1 MVTASGPVPSFSV
14 RLYAF
19 IEAAIAISGFGL
31 VLNFPKLTE
40 SLDPGL
46 RSNFENHV
54 VLNILRLVTV
64 FFNTH
69 SCISDGCNASI
80 IGEATAP
87 RETEFGEAL
96 GRLYGLNTLGAV
108 LGAISGEMFFKLMIR
123 D

>member
-14 RLYAF
+14 HLYAF

-64 FFNTH
+64 FL
-69 SCISDGCNASI
+69 ILIPASAM
-80 IGEATAP
+80 GATLPLLVKPLHLA
-87 RETEFGEAL
+87 
-96 GRLYGLNTLGAV
+96 
-108 LGAISGEMFFKLMIR
+108 KLSLER
-123 D
+123 Y